1 MSQAELLTVLG
12 PLAPLFTDAEIQEI
26 MVDAPD
32 KVYVERQGKLVDTA
46 VTFTNEHALR
56 QTIDQLLAIG
66 GISLTA
72 HDTTAEARLPD
83 GSRFVA
89 VLPPTA
95 VSGPALVIR
104 KMIDNARVTW
114 ENLIKW
120 GSITPEAID
129 LYRSAIAAQA
139 SILVVGG
146 TASGKT
152 TLANRIVELIPPD
165 ERIVIVESTHEMQVN
180 HPRRVYLEAGGPA
193 NVAIDNLLAT
203 AARMR
208 PSWLVTGE
216 TSGAEAMQIVSI
228 LSQGYT
234 GLVNIHGISVEDGL
248 ARLETLC
255 LMTNLGLGLLEIRAI
270 IAAALR
276 LITYQERLRN
286 GRRKV
291 LQISELCGVENGR
304 YALQPLFRYNQEIET
319 LEPTGIQPTWA
330 KPSA

>member
-1 MSQAELLTVLG
+1 MSQAELLTALG
-12 PLAPLFTDAEIQEI
+12 PLASLFTDSEIQEI
-26 MVDAPD
+26 MVDAPN

-46 VTFTNEHALR
+46 VSFANDQALR
-56 QTIDQLLAIG
+56 QTIERVLALAKTQLT
-66 GISLTA
+66 S
-72 HDTTAEARLPD
+72 HNTTAETRLPD

-95 VSGPALVIR
+95 VSGPTLVIR
-104 KMIDNARVTW
+104 KMVDNAQVSW

-129 LYRSAIAAQA
+129 IYRGAIAAHA

-152 TLANRIVELIPPD
+152 TLANRIVELVPPD
-165 ERIVIVESTHEMQVN
+165 ERIVIVESIHEMQVN
-180 HPRRVYLEAGGPA
+180 HPRRVYLEAGGSA
-193 NVAIDNLLAT
+193 NVAIDDLLTT

-208 PSWLVTGE
+208 PDWLVTGE

-228 LSQGYT
+228 LSQGYS
-234 GLVNIHGISVEDGL
+234 GLANIHGTSVEDGL
-248 ARLETLC
+248 SRLEIMC
-255 LMTNLGLGLLEIRAI
+255 LMANLGLGLLEIRAI

-276 LITYQERLRN
+276 LITYQERLPN

-291 LQISELCGVENGR
+291 LQICELCGVENGR
-304 YALQPLFRYNQEIET
+304 YALQPLFRYNRET
-319 LEPTGIQPTWA
+319 EFLETTGIKPTW
-330 KPSA
+330 KKQST